1 MSKRVLIIGAGGVGN
16 VVVKKC
22 AMLPEIFG
30 TIMLAKELGV
40 KPPTMTGIL
49 DTLEKNDFI
58 QRTPSKEDRRVIQVT
73 LSKNGIKQL
82 KNILPDHLQ
91 RIYSAFQLFDV
102 NFQTKQRKLF
112 SMILESLENLNKKES

>member
-1 MSKRVLIIGAGGVGN
+1 
-16 VVVKKC
+16 
-22 AMLPEIFG
+22 
-30 TIMLAKELGV
+30 
-40 KPPTMTGIL
+40 MTGIL

-58 QRTPSKEDRRVIQVT
+58 QRTPSKEDRRVIRVS

-82 KNILPDHLQ
+82 KKILPDHLQ
-91 RIYSAFQLFDV
+91 RIYSVFQLFDV